1 MTVSWS
7 DQQRLGK
14 KDRLLYRRE
23 FLDVQR
29 NGKRFTSQIFLVM
42 WLTAPHAYTRL
53 GVTVSKKIGNAVVRN
68 RVKRLIREAFRRN
81 KGSFPGGVDLV
92 VIANKPVVMASY
104 FDIEKTLI
112 LWTQA
117 HSKGE
122 A

>member
-1 MTVSWS
+1 MTVTWS
-7 DQQRLGK
+7 EQQRLGK

-29 NGKRFTSQIFLVM
+29 NGKRFTSQIFLIM
-42 WLTAPHAYTRL
+42 WLTAPHPYTRL

-92 VIANKPVVMASY
+92 VIAYKTVVMASC

-112 LWTQA
+112 LWA
-117 HSKGE
+117 EAYSKGE

>member
-1 MTVSWS
+1 
-7 DQQRLGK
+7 
-14 KDRLLYRRE
+14 
-23 FLDVQR
+23 
-29 NGKRFTSQIFLVM
+29 M
-42 WLTAPHAYTRL
+42 WLTAPHVYSRL

-112 LWTQA
+112 LWAQTY
-117 HSKGE
+117 SKGE